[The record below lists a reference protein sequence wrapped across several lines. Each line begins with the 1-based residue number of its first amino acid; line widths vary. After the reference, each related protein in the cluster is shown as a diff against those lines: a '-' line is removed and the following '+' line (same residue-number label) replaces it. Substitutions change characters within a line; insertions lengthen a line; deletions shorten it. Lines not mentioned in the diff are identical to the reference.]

1 MNSTRIEK
9 QYALQKWAG
18 IIKQQQECTLPLKE
32 WLSQNNITKDQYY
45 YWKRKLKDTVLDDLV
60 QGFVEIPSLPVQ
72 DKVAQVVKLVQPPQP
87 AMVSNETVATITVGS
102 AVINI
107 NGNASQDFLRN
118 LFGAVSHA

>member
-60 QGFVEIPSLPVQ
+60 QGFVEIPALPVQ

-87 AMVSNETVATITVGS
+87 TMVSNETVATITVGS

>member
-87 AMVSNETVATITVGS
+87 AMVSNETVTTITVGS

-118 LFGAVSHA
+118 LLGAVSHA